1 MHHGV
6 IFRVMEKI
14 SKAPDAA
21 ILRKTLKQLPEPQIH
36 PALVVVSGLP
46 GTGKSYFCRQL
57 ASRFPMVTL
66 ESDALRKALFPAL
79 SYNEEESIRLFKAIH
94 EIIAELLSRGISVA
108 LDATNLEEKN
118 REKLYSIAEKARAKL
133 VMVRVE
139 ASPEL
144 IKQRLEERNKSLKR
158 LDSSEADWSVYE
170 RMQPVSQKIGRPHFV
185 VDTSGDITPS
195 LEKVL
200 RELRR

>member
-1 MHHGV
+1 
-6 IFRVMEKI
+6 MEKV
-14 SKAPDAA
+14 SEELDAA
-21 ILRKTLKQLPEPQIH
+21 RLRETLKQLPEPQIH
-36 PALVVVSGLP
+36 PALVVISGLP

-57 ASRFPMVTL
+57 ASRFPLVIL
-66 ESDALRKALFPAL
+66 ESDALRKALFPVPA
-79 SYNEEESIRLFKAIH
+79 YQEEENVRLFKAIYGV
-94 EIIAELLSRGISVA
+94 IAELLARGISVA

-133 VMVRVE
+133 VVVRVV

-144 IKQRLEERNKSLKR
+144 VKQRLEERQKSLER

-170 RMQPVSQKIGRPHFV
+170 SMQPISQKIARQHFV

-200 RELRR
+200 RELRK